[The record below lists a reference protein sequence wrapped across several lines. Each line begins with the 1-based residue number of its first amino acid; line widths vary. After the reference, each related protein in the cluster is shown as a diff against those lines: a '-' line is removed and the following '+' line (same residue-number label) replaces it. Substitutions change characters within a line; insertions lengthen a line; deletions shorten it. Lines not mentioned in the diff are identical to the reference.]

1 MAEGEVR
8 EAARVVN
15 GLEAR
20 VREQAAVVESG
31 VREWAVAGDREFG
44 ELDALRREGRGGRG
58 GEWSAGFPARELRG
72 LWVLEL

>member
-1 MAEGEVR
+1 MARGGR
-8 EAARVVN
+8 EAARVVS
-15 GLEAR
+15 GLEER
-20 VREQAAVVESG
+20 VREQAAVLELG
-31 VREWAVAGDREFG
+31 VREWAGVRDREFG